1 MRGPPVRHTIFVPAV
16 VGAVV
21 GAAGGGVF
29 HALGYAPLAP
39 ALMLGS
45 LSGLVFAL
53 LAGRRANGPGA
64 GLLWGLASFALLWLA
79 GPATLLPVVTHSA
92 EFCSCGTARAH
103 FPELVAYLLCFG
115 LPLGL
120 TVGALH
126 PLTLPSS
133 RPTGGEGTVTGVAP
147 RPFSFPRAIVGGGVA
162 GVVGGWAFGQ
172 WMAAVHFFPLV
183 AGLVHSDSPEVGMAL
198 HFLIAVV
205 IGASFG
211 LLFQPDVRGLGSSMG
226 WGLGYG
232 VFWWFLGPLTLLPL
246 LQGQALD
253 WSYEH
258 GSALFGSLMGHI
270 VYGLLVGLVYAVT
283 DRLWLGFFYG
293 ADPIHREAEGPG
305 ARLLHSLAWGAGGSV
320 LGGIL
325 FGLLLAFSGG
335 LPQVVRLTGGASPAA
350 AFLLHLLISA
360 LIGMSYGVLFR
371 REAPNWELSLG
382 WGLLYGLVWW
392 YLGPMTLLPIFL
404 GEPCTWTAAEADAAL
419 PWLIGHLLYGAV
431 TALVFFRLERRHV
444 QWLTLD
450 PRLAAREARL
460 RRPVGTAAPALLVF
474 ALVLGMLLPIVL
486 G

>member
-1 MRGPPVRHTIFVPAV
+1 VPAG

-29 HALGYAPLAP
+29 HALGYAPLLP
-39 ALMLGS
+39 GLMLG
-45 LSGLVFAL
+45 GLFGLLFAL
-53 LAGRRANGPGA
+53 LAGRRASGPGA
-64 GLLWGLASFALLWLA
+64 GLLWGLAFFLLLWLA
-79 GPATLLPVVTHSA
+79 GPATLFSILPHA
-92 EFCSCGTARAH
+92 AGFCSCGTARAH

-120 TVGALH
+120 ALGLVGARA
-126 PLTLPSS
+126 P
-133 RPTGGEGTVTGVAP
+133 GAAP
-147 RPFSFPRAIVGGGVA
+147 RPFSLPRALVGGGVA
-162 GVVGGWAFGQ
+162 GVVGGWAFGR
-172 WMAAVHFFPLV
+172 WMAAVNFFPLV

-198 HFLIAVV
+198 HFLIAVL

-232 VFWWFLGPLTLLPL
+232 IFWWFLGPLTLLPI
-246 LQGQALD
+246 LQGQPAD

-258 GSALFGSLMGHI
+258 GSDLFGSLVGHI
-270 VYGLLVGLVYAVT
+270 VYGLLVGVVYAVT
-283 DRLWLGFFYG
+283 DRLWLGFFYE

-305 ARLLHSLAWGAGGSV
+305 ARLLHALGWGAGASV
-320 LGGIL
+320 VGGVL

-335 LPQVVRLTGGASPAA
+335 LPQVVRLTGGASPVT
-350 AFLLHLLISA
+350 AFLVHLLISA
-360 LIGMSYGVLFR
+360 FIGMSYGALFR
-371 REAPNWELSLG
+371 REASNWEASAG

-392 YLGPMTLLPIFL
+392 YLGPLTLLPILL
-404 GEPCTWTAAEADAAL
+404 GEPCTWTAADADAAL
-419 PWLIGHLLYGAV
+419 PWLIGHLLYGTV

-444 QWLTLD
+444 EWLTLD

-460 RRPVGTAAPALLVF
+460 RRPVGTAAPALMMF
-474 ALVLGMLLPIVL
+474 ALVLGVLLPIVL

>member
-1 MRGPPVRHTIFVPAV
+1 
-16 VGAVV
+16 
-21 GAAGGGVF
+21 
-29 HALGYAPLAP
+29 
-39 ALMLGS
+39 MLG
-45 LSGLVFAL
+45 GLYGLTFAL
-53 LAGRRANGPGA
+53 LTGRRASGPGA
-64 GLLWGLASFALLWLA
+64 GLLWGLAFSLLLWLG
-79 GPATLLPVVTHSA
+79 GPATLFPILTDA
-92 EFCSCGTARAH
+92 AGFCSCGMARAH

-120 TVGALH
+120 ALGLVGAR
-126 PLTLPSS
+126 PS
-133 RPTGGEGTVTGVAP
+133 GEAP
-147 RPFSFPRAIVGGGVA
+147 RPFSLPRAIIGGGVA
-162 GVVGGWAFGQ
+162 GIVGGWAFGR
-172 WMAAVHFFPLV
+172 WMAAVHFYPLV
-183 AGLVHSDSPEVGMAL
+183 AGLVHSDSPDVGMAL

-211 LLFQPDVRGLGSSMG
+211 LLFQPDVRGLGSSTG

-232 VFWWFLGPLTLLPL
+232 IFWWFLGPLTLLPL
-246 LQGQALD
+246 LQGHPTD

-258 GSALFGSLMGHI
+258 ASDLFGSLVGHI

-283 DRLWLGFFYG
+283 DRLWLGFFYE

-305 ARLLHSLAWGAGGSV
+305 ARLLHSLAWGAGASL
-320 LGGIL
+320 LGGLL

-335 LPQVVRLTGGASPAA
+335 LPQVVRLTGGTSPAT

-371 REAPNWELSLG
+371 REAPDWKLSVG

-392 YLGPMTLLPIFL
+392 YLGPLTLLPLFL
-404 GEPCTWTAAEADAAL
+404 GEPCTWTTADADAAL
-419 PWLIGHLLYGAV
+419 PWLIGHLLYGTV

-444 QWLTLD
+444 EWLTLD

-460 RRPVGTAAPALLVF
+460 RRPTGTAAPALLVF
-474 ALVLGMLLPIVL
+474 ALVLGVLLPIVL